1 MAGPEDLCDSTNKR
15 MREGRAEC
23 LLRLKEL
30 SECCNES
37 HCLGRQGFSGESG
50 GCKASSLFSGGGEEE
65 EEGQRP
71 LNKHKNSSSCC

>member
-1 MAGPEDLCDSTNKR
+1 
-15 MREGRAEC
+15 MRQHKQMHEEREEPSASS
-23 LLRLKEL
+23 LLKKL

-37 HCLGRQGFSGESG
+37 HCLGRQGFSGESR
-50 GCKASSLFSGGGEEE
+50 GCKALSLFSGGGEEE